1 MPKVAGIHM
10 QEIEL
15 QDRPLTSLSTVS
27 PKPTNAREAHPS
39 TTTLLYRTSTF
50 QNKIAHPIS
59 DFCLIVFKSMT
70 SPATECHSQHHC
82 CPAAS
87 KNHGEVVWAELPG
100 PEVAESLQA
109 GVRPGAGF
117 SSRRSSSHCHQTG
130 TCSPSGHAPAALL
143 MMLPFSPA
151 APSQGSFP
159 FNSLPSAPICMV
171 TLERTNGPS

>member
-1 MPKVAGIHM
+1 MNCKTDLSPIHT
-10 QEIEL
+10 L
-15 QDRPLTSLSTVS
+15 P

-39 TTTLLYRTSTF
+39 ATTLLYRTSTF
-50 QNKIAHPIS
+50 QNKIAHSIS

-130 TCSPSGHAPAALL
+130 TFSPAGHVPAALL
-143 MMLPFSPA
+143 MSYHFPWLPL
-151 APSQGSFP
+151 SQGSLP
-159 FNSLPSAPICMV
+159 FNSLPSAPVCMV